1 MGVLPQFEIIVI
13 PGACGGV
20 WRYGGS
26 DFNLKLIPN
35 TIFETNSKG
44 PRSIYASA
52 PSLVSNCISRP
63 LHSTWIPLEIHW
75 IPIGV
80 VLIWD
85 LLFFGIQLDFGTRS
99 ILIGF
104 PFKINCNIPN
114 FDPIWNPI
122 GSKPLHS
129 NWIPMEINWNP
140 IGILWVRSLLHS
152 NWNPVGIPLDLGSAL
167 F

>member
-1 MGVLPQFEIIVI
+1 MGVLGKSRGSASNLGVLPQFEIIVI

-35 TIFETNSKG
+35 IIFETNSKG

-114 FDPIWNPI
+114 FDPTRIN
-122 GSKPLHS
+122 LES
-129 NWIPMEINWNP
+129 NWI
-140 IGILWVRSLLHS
+140 
-152 NWNPVGIPLDLGSAL
+152 
-167 F
+167 